1 MSRAIHLGKF
11 SKILPILAMLFVL
24 SSIFFS
30 SVLRAQQQDFLD
42 PEKAFVLRA
51 QMAGPGVI
59 QLQFKIANGYYMYR
73 EQFAFKLDTQHVK
86 LGEGKFPVGQVKHD
100 PTFDRKMELYF
111 KEAVITL
118 PISAWPKDL
127 PANPFV
133 LTVTGQGCAQA
144 GICYPPMDFIVP
156 MQATPEAIGY
166 LLQSPATTQGIFER
180 LQRGQWSE
188 LFFGSNDVGLADI
201 LSSTGAVE
209 IILLFFVLGLLLALT
224 PCVLPMLPILSVLLV
239 GEQQHVSKARGFAL
253 ALGYVAGMS
262 VIYTAL
268 GIAAGLSGAG
278 LAAWLQTPWV
288 LGLFALLLALL
299 ALAMFDVYTLQ
310 MPSFIQSR
318 LMAKNAHILGGKMS
332 AAILMGALSALIVGP
347 CVAAPLAGALLYISQ
362 TGDVFLGGG
371 ALFAMAWGMGVP
383 LLLMGASA
391 GKLMPRAGAWMEGV
405 KQFFGLLLLATA
417 WWMVTPLMPTW
428 LQILG
433 WAVLAMFAAVLLR
446 PFEPITSESGLSG
459 ACRKTLGLL
468 LIVLSTVWILGVAS
482 GGRSLLQPLNHLSLS
497 NPLAAMMGISTVAPV
512 TTPITPQGSMDGSS
526 SRIGKQQLLGTP
538 TVNLSS
544 TTAQSPGAL
553 KAGPPSFQLV
563 RTVAQLEQL
572 LAQSTRPVML
582 DFYADWCVS
591 CKEMEAFTFVDPRVI
606 QRMNQMLLLKVDVT
620 ANNADDRALM
630 KKFRLFGPTGIIFFS
645 PSGQERK
652 DVRVVGF
659 QDATRFTATLDR
671 ALK

>member
-1 MSRAIHLGKF
+1 
-11 SKILPILAMLFVL
+11 
-24 SSIFFS
+24 
-30 SVLRAQQQDFLD
+30 
-42 PEKAFVLRA
+42 
-51 QMAGPGVI
+51 MAGPGVI

-73 EQFAFKLDTQHVK
+73 EQFVFKLDTQNVK

-111 KEAVITL
+111 KEVIITL
-118 PISAWPKDL
+118 PITAWPKEL

-133 LTVTGQGCAQA
+133 LTVTGQGCAEA
-144 GICYPPMDFIVP
+144 GICYPPMDFIVS

-166 LLQSPATTQGIFER
+166 LLQSPDNTLGVFDR
-180 LQRGQWSE
+180 LQQGQWTE

-209 IILLFFVLGLLLALT
+209 IVLLFFILGLLLALT

-253 ALGYVAGMS
+253 AFGYVAGMS

-288 LGLFALLLALL
+288 LGLFALLLAVL

-318 LMAKNAHILGGKMS
+318 LMAKNSHILGGKMS

-362 TGDVFLGGG
+362 TGDVFLGGA

-428 LQILG
+428 IQILG

-446 PFEPITSESGLSG
+446 PFEPITSESGVSG

-497 NPLAAMMGISTVAPV
+497 NSHPAMMGISTVAPV

-563 RTVAQLEQL
+563 RTVAELEQL

-606 QRMNQMLLLKVDVT
+606 QRMSQMLLLKVDVT

-630 KKFRLFGPTGIIFFS
+630 KKFRLFGPPGIIFFS
-645 PSGQERK
+645 PGGHERK

>member
-1 MSRAIHLGKF
+1 MSTAIYRRKY
-11 SKILPILAMLFVL
+11 SKTCSILMMLLAL
-24 SSIFFS
+24 SSIFFT

-42 PEKAFVLRA
+42 PEKAFILRA

-73 EQFAFKLDTQHVK
+73 EQFAFKLDTQKVK

-111 KEAVITL
+111 KEVVITL
-118 PISAWPKDL
+118 PITAWPKEL

-133 LTVTGQGCAQA
+133 LTITGQGCAEA

-166 LLQSPATTQGIFER
+166 LLQSPANTLGMFER
-180 LQRGQWSE
+180 LQQGQWSE

-201 LSSTGAVE
+201 LSSTGTIE
-209 IILLFFVLGLLLALT
+209 IVLLFFALGLLLALT

-239 GEQQHVSKARGFAL
+239 GEQHHVSKARGFAL

-318 LMAKNAHILGGKMS
+318 LMAKNSHILGGKMS

-405 KQFFGLLLLATA
+405 KQFFGLLLFATA

-428 LQILG
+428 IQILG

-446 PFEPITSESGLSG
+446 PFEPITSESGVFG

-468 LIVLSTVWILGVAS
+468 LIVLSTIWILGVAS

-497 NPLAAMMGISTVAPV
+497 NPSPAMMGLPTAAPMA
-512 TTPITPQGSMDGSS
+512 TLTTPQGPTPASTNLT
-526 SRIGKQQLLGTP
+526 GKQQLLGSP
-538 TVNLSS
+538 TNNYSG
-544 TTAQSPGAL
+544 TTVQSPGAL
-553 KAGPPSFQLV
+553 KVGPPSFQLV

-572 LAQSTRPVML
+572 LTQSTRPVML

-620 ANNADDRALM
+620 ANNAEDRALM
-630 KKFRLFGPTGIIFFS
+630 KKFRLFGPPGIIFFNS
-645 PSGQERK
+645 GGQERK

>member
-1 MSRAIHLGKF
+1 MSTAIHLRSF
-11 SKILPILAMLFVL
+11 SRIFSILTMLFVL

-30 SVLRAQQQDFLD
+30 SVVRAQQQDFLD

-118 PISAWPKDL
+118 PITAWPKDL

-133 LTVTGQGCAQA
+133 LTVTGQGCAEA

-166 LLQSPATTQGIFER
+166 LLQSPANTLGMFER
-180 LQRGQWSE
+180 LQQGQWSE

-201 LSSTGAVE
+201 LSSTGTVE
-209 IILLFFVLGLLLALT
+209 IVLLFFVLGLLLALT

-318 LMAKNAHILGGKMS
+318 LMAKNSHILGGKMS

-428 LQILG
+428 IQILG

-446 PFEPITSESGLSG
+446 PFEPINSESGVFG

-497 NPLAAMMGISTVAPV
+497 NPHPAMPGIPTAAPV
-512 TTPITPQGSMDGSS
+512 TTPTTPQGPMPGGTSVT
-526 SRIGKQQLLGTP
+526 GKQQLLGT
-538 TVNLSS
+538 TNANQSG
-544 TTAQSPGAL
+544 TMAQSPGVL

-630 KKFRLFGPTGIIFFS
+630 KKFRLFGPPGIIFFS
-645 PSGQERK
+645 PGGHERK

>member
-1 MSRAIHLGKF
+1 MSTAIYLRKY
-11 SKILPILAMLFVL
+11 SKTCSILMMLLAL
-24 SSIFFS
+24 SSIFFT

-42 PEKAFVLRA
+42 PEKAFILRA

-73 EQFAFKLDTQHVK
+73 EQFAFKLDTQKVK

-111 KEAVITL
+111 KEVVITL
-118 PISAWPKDL
+118 PITTWPKEL

-133 LTVTGQGCAQA
+133 LTITGQGCAEA

-166 LLQSPATTQGIFER
+166 LLQSPANTLGMFER
-180 LQRGQWSE
+180 LQQGQWSE

-201 LSSTGAVE
+201 LSSTGTIE
-209 IILLFFVLGLLLALT
+209 IVLLFFVLGLLLALT

-310 MPSFIQSR
+310 IPSFIQSR
-318 LMAKNAHILGGKMS
+318 LMAKNSHILGGKMS

-405 KQFFGLLLLATA
+405 KQFFGLLLFATA

-428 LQILG
+428 IQILG

-446 PFEPITSESGLSG
+446 PFEPITSESGVFG

-468 LIVLSTVWILGVAS
+468 LIVLSTIWILGVAS

-497 NPLAAMMGISTVAPV
+497 KPHPATMGFPTVAPV
-512 TTPITPQGSMDGSS
+512 TTPTTPQGPMTGGSS
-526 SRIGKQQLLGTP
+526 VTGKQQLLGT
-538 TVNLSS
+538 TNANQSGI
-544 TTAQSPGAL
+544 TAQSPGAL
-553 KAGPPSFQLV
+553 NAGPPSFQRV

-572 LAQSTRPVML
+572 LTQSTRPVML

-620 ANNADDRALM
+620 ANNAEDRALM
-630 KKFRLFGPTGIIFFS
+630 KKFRLFGPPGIIFFNS
-645 PSGQERK
+645 GGQERK